1 MLSSY
6 QVVAHMNNKMSLKVL
21 IEGMFD
27 VCVFDQRRR
36 LGFVLVLV
44 IYLLC
49 FETYV

>member
-6 QVVAHMNNKMSLKVL
+6 QVVAHEQQNVFVKVL
-21 IEGMFD
+21 IEGMLD